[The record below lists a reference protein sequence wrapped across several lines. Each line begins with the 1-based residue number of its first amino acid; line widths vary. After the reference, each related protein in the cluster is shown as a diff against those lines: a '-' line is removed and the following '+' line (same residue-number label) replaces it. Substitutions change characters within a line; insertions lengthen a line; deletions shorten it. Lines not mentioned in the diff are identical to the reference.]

1 MTAAEGE
8 GSAPS
13 GAGVFDR
20 SLSWSSASGGPISS
34 AAKEMGKRT
43 PPKTNGFWNSFGL
56 FRCDGKK
63 FRGESATILPSL
75 PLTGRAGKVGGPTD
89 WGDYQIAHLPPA
101 AASVGAAQRTAKCK
115 NYAECKVFPLYGARE
130 ESFRAERG
138 SGSGDGR
145 THDSLY
151 DNMRQIRFRGV
162 RGCRFLARA
171 GAQEVLK
178 PAVSSS
184 SFGHFWGC
192 GQK

>member
-20 SLSWSSASGGPISS
+20 SLSWPSASGGPISFS
-34 AAKEMGKRT
+34 SERNGEKNAAKNQWFLEFLWPISMRWEKVPRGIGHDSTLAAADRAHRESRRAYRLGRLSNRALAASGGKC
-43 PPKTNGFWNSFGL
+43 
-56 FRCDGKK
+56 RC
-63 FRGESATILPSL
+63 
-75 PLTGRAGKVGGPTD
+75 GPTD
-89 WGDYQIAHLPPA
+89 RHFIL
-101 AASVGAAQRTAKCK
+101 VEQRT
-115 NYAECKVFPLYGARE
+115 
-130 ESFRAERG
+130 SRAERG
-138 SGSGDGR
+138 SGSGER
-145 THDSLY
+145 RISDSLY
-151 DNMRQIRFRGV
+151 GDVRRFRFRGG
-162 RGCRFLARA
+162 RGDGFRHGP